1 MRSMTRPARDRRA
14 RRSRGALLDAF
25 FTLVLKEPYER
36 ITVQQIAE
44 RAGVARS
51 TLYEHFSGKDE
62 LLAAS
67 LAGPFSVLADAV
79 REQDNTEALVQV
91 LEHFWANRGVA
102 PGVFAGATRRHA
114 VAVLVRLIEQRLR
127 AVPAARRAALLLPPR
142 RAATALAEALF
153 APVAAWTLGQ
163 SSCSARRLAT
173 SLRLGTQAL
182 TCALHGG
189 RARVPHAAAADP
201 G

>member
-1 MRSMTRPARDRRA
+1 MRPMTKVPDRRA

-36 ITVQQIAE
+36 ITVQQVAD

-51 TLYEHFSGKDE
+51 TLYQHFAGKDE

-67 LAGPFSVLADAV
+67 LAGPFSILADAV
-79 REQDNTEALVQV
+79 ADPDNTEALTQV
-91 LEHFWANRGVA
+91 LEHFWANRAVA
-102 PGVFAGATRRHA
+102 PGVFAGTVRRHT

-127 AVPAARRAALLLPPR
+127 GVPAARRSRLTLPPR
-142 RAATALAEALF
+142 LAATALAEAVF

-163 SSCSARRLAT
+163 SSCSARRLAV
-173 SLRLGTQAL
+173 SLRAGTQAL
-182 TCALHGG
+182 THALHGG
-189 RARVPHAAAADP
+189 RMRAQNAEPV
-201 G
+201 